1 MGKKRGLPLVVFAV
15 VNQGVLVRL
24 VAGWTMGAWLVLVP
38 VPILAEVLIAGFGS
52 AARVS
57 WSALIVEALKTNFV
71 SLAIL
76 PSFFFGSPAPY
87 AKVLVLDG
95 VLKTF
100 GLDRTHLA
108 NPDGIKRAVL

>member
-1 MGKKRGLPLVVFAV
+1 
-15 VNQGVLVRL
+15 
-24 VAGWTMGAWLVLVP
+24 MGAWLVLVP
-38 VPILAEVLIAGFGS
+38 MPILAKVLIAGFGS
-52 AARVS
+52 AVRVS
-57 WSALIVEALKTNFV
+57 WSALIVKALKINFV

-76 PSFFFGSPAPY
+76 TTLFFGSPAPY

-108 NPDGIKRAVL
+108 NPDGVKRAVF